1 MIHIVF
7 NEPDIEV
14 LQKAIELD
22 ETLQGEIKIIRDDYA
37 VGPLKNVYL
46 GEGIEARK
54 QWWREVLEGTES
66 EGKVDSGDVD
76 DYKTVAELVG
86 TMRRNPDE
94 IIWLW
99 VAQNKHDVS
108 GYFWIL
114 HFMKE
119 FQGRVFILYL
129 NNLPFI
135 NEKGL
140 IFYPSWLSQIPPKEY
155 LKAKKLARPITLSEF
170 EVDPDEWTK
179 LCNEEKGVRI
189 LEGGKKLVQEEYDF
203 YDAELKKFIST
214 DWQKASKVI
223 HQFLTKAKHTTG
235 DLYIL
240 WRLKK
245 LVEAGGYDVQG
256 NLKGMKDFEI
266 KAVGSPKEE
275 PVA

>member
-66 EGKVDSGDVD
+66 QGKVDSGDVD

-99 VAQNKHDVS
+99 VAQNK
-108 GYFWIL
+108 
-114 HFMKE
+114 M
-119 FQGRVFILYL
+119 
-129 NNLPFI
+129 
-135 NEKGL
+135 
-140 IFYPSWLSQIPPKEY
+140 
-155 LKAKKLARPITLSEF
+155 
-170 EVDPDEWTK
+170 
-179 LCNEEKGVRI
+179 
-189 LEGGKKLVQEEYDF
+189 
-203 YDAELKKFIST
+203 
-214 DWQKASKVI
+214 
-223 HQFLTKAKHTTG
+223 
-235 DLYIL
+235 
-240 WRLKK
+240 
-245 LVEAGGYDVQG
+245 
-256 NLKGMKDFEI
+256 
-266 KAVGSPKEE
+266 
-275 PVA
+275 